1 MCQNAGLQDFFFL
14 CATSSNHVPLKTF
27 AGKMMM
33 VQKENK
39 VHIYNAK
46 YMYSSPSLV
55 DVGTAVDFPQRQKQI
70 RVNIML
76 QGGHCMKI
84 SATVVECVDKNTPA
98 LFSLSFPKKK

>member
-1 MCQNAGLQDFFFL
+1 
-14 CATSSNHVPLKTF
+14 
-27 AGKMMM
+27 MMM

-46 YMYSSPSLV
+46 YMYSSAV

-76 QGGHCMKI
+76 QGVT
-84 SATVVECVDKNTPA
+84 A
-98 LFSLSFPKKK
+98 